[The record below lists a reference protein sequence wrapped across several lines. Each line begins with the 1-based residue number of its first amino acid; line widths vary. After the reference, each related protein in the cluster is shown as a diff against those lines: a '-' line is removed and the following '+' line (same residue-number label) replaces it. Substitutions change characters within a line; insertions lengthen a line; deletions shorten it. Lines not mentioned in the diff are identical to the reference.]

1 MTTPRRPED
10 ALEPGPSEPEV
21 KVVDRRW
28 WARSEQGDTTEPLG
42 GKPTYVEELEQRL
55 AEKDRSL
62 QSYIEQYKAAS
73 AEFEQARLRA
83 RREVTR
89 DIERTKR
96 ALLTDFL
103 EVVDNLDRAI
113 EAADTSAGADALMA
127 GVRMVREQFL
137 ARLQGH
143 GISEIETL
151 GQPFDPALHEAV
163 AVVPASEADDDRV
176 VGLVHRGY
184 RIGDEVLRPAQVAVG
199 RKT

>member
-10 ALEPGPSEPEV
+10 ELETGPPEPEV

-28 WARSEQGDTTEPLG
+28 WARAEQGATTEPST

-55 AEKDRSL
+55 AEKDRTL
-62 QSYIEQYKAAS
+62 QSYIEQYKSAS
-73 AEFEQARLRA
+73 AEFEEARLRA

-103 EVVDNLDRAI
+103 EVLDNLDRAI
-113 EAADTSAGADALMA
+113 DAAATSAGADALMA

-137 ARLQGH
+137 ARLQSH

-163 AVVPASEADDDRV
+163 AVVPSSEADDDHV
-176 VGLVHRGY
+176 VGLVRRGF
-184 RIGDEVLRPAQVAVG
+184 RIGEEVLRPAQVAVG
-199 RKT
+199 KKN